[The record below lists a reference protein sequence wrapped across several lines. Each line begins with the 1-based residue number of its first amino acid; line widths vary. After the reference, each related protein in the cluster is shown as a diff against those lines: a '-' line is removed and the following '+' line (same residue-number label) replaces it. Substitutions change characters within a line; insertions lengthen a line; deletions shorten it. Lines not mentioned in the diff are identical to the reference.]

1 MKYLP
6 IITMIL
12 LWLFFSCSTIQRLTN
27 IQNPKLSVKTVRIT
41 DFDFSDIYLTFDLQV
56 ENPNNLSITLAGFDY
71 HLFLN
76 SQSFLKGNQ
85 KNTLGIKSNETTIIE
100 IPLSLNYKNIYQT
113 YQTLK
118 DEDSIS
124 YKVDFGLNFMLPI
137 VGETRLPLSTK
148 GNVPLIKAPPIKLNS
163 ITLKKLNLSGAEIL
177 LYLQIINPNFFEFKL
192 NGLNYNLKFNGNPV
206 ASGQD
211 NNQQIFKGK
220 SENLLKLPISLNFLQ
235 MGETTYQLFTGSNE
249 VNYDIDGNLNI
260 SISSL
265 LVKNLELPFQKSGN
279 LGIQK

>member
-1 MKYLP
+1 MKKLS
-6 IITMIL
+6 IITIMS
-12 LWLFFSCSTIQRLTN
+12 LWLFFSCSTIQKLTN

-41 DFDFSDIYLTFDLQV
+41 DFDFSDIYFTFDLQI

-76 SQSFLKGNQ
+76 NQSFLKGNQ
-85 KNTLGIKSNETTIIE
+85 KNTMEIKSKETTIFE
-100 IPLSLNYKNIYQT
+100 IPLSLNFKNIYQT
-113 YQTLK
+113 YQALK

-148 GNVPLIKAPPIKLNS
+148 GYVPLIKLPLIKLSS
-163 ITLKKLNLSGAEIL
+163 ITLQKLNLSGADIL

-192 NGLNYNLKFNGNPV
+192 NGLNYNLKFNGNPF

-211 NNQQIFKGK
+211 NNRQIFKGK

-235 MGETTYQLFTGSNE
+235 MGETSYQLLTRSNE

-265 LVKNLELPFQKSGN
+265 LIKNLELPFQKSGH